1 MTSAK
6 NIQIQEL
13 LVERCKQG
21 DRKAQYELYKRY
33 SKAMLNVAMR
43 ITNNYMEAE
52 DVLQEA
58 FVRAFRNLTSFKG
71 DATFGAWLKRI
82 VINTAINHLK
92 KKRAEFVPIDD
103 ERLEVPEETTEAP
116 APAWNIETVRKAIT
130 QLPEGYRVVLSLY
143 LIDGYDHKEIGLIL
157 GISEA
162 TSKSQY
168 SRAKRKLR
176 QILGERTSRAIVSP
190 RRSLKRVSCQRC
202 FSVRSFARHFL
213 RSTRD
218 IFAPHNF

>member
-58 FVRAFRNLTSFKG
+58 FVRAFRNLASFKG

-92 KKRAEFVPIDD
+92 KRKAEFVGIDD
-103 ERLEVPEETTEAP
+103 ERLEVPEETYEAP
-116 APAWNIETVRKAIT
+116 TPAWNIEQVRKAIS

-143 LIDGYDHKEIGLIL
+143 LIDGYDHKEIGHIL

-162 TSKSQY
+162 TSKSQF
-168 SRAKRKLR
+168 SRAKKKLR
-176 QILGERTSRAIVSP
+176 NILGETM
-190 RRSLKRVSCQRC
+190 
-202 FSVRSFARHFL
+202 AR
-213 RSTRD
+213 D
-218 IFAPHNF
+218 AYP